1 MKAVIAIEREYG
13 SGGTEIARTLSEET
27 GIPCYGHEILEAVSK
42 MYDISVDAIQKYEET
57 ATGSFLYSI
66 YVMAKAAAGDAD
78 MVTGEGHI
86 YLAEQ
91 KVIKHFAMDGPA
103 IFLGHCASE
112 ALKEKE
118 NVVRVF
124 IRCSDD
130 GQKNRRIETDYGIS
144 RADVESTKKRFD
156 KKRSN
161 YYYANTTLKWEN
173 LRNYDIV
180 LDSAV
185 LGTRGCVDL
194 LKGIV

>member
-1 MKAVIAIEREYG
+1 M
-13 SGGTEIARTLSEET
+13 
-27 GIPCYGHEILEAVSK
+27 
-42 MYDISVDAIQKYEET
+42 
-57 ATGSFLYSI
+57 
-66 YVMAKAAAGDAD
+66 
-78 MVTGEGHI
+78 
-86 YLAEQ
+86 
-91 KVIKHFAMDGPA
+91 
-103 IFLGHCASE
+103 
-112 ALKEKE
+112 
-118 NVVRVF
+118 F

-194 LKGIV
+194 LKGIVQGN